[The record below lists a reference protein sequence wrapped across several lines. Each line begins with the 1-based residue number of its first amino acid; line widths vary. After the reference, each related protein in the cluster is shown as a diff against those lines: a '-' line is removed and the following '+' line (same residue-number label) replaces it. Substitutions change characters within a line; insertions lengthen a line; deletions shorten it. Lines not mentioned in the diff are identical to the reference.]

1 VAQRLKTARL
11 QLEGARTELANMH
24 QLYDDV
30 RASTSWRVTRP
41 LRQVI
46 ALKSRKGAQPVD

>member
-24 QLYDDV
+24 RLYEDM

-41 LRQVI
+41 LRQAV
-46 ALKSRKGAQPVD
+46 ALKNRKGSTSAD